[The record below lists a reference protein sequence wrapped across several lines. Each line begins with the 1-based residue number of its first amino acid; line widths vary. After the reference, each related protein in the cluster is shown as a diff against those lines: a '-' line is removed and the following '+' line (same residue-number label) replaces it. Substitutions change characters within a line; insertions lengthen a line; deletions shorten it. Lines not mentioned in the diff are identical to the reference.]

1 MNAERL
7 VSGHADSGISGV
19 VPAVRVLVDLR
30 RVGSE
35 GVLQGSERLGTQLVA
50 VAYEECPAKLAMAQD
65 LFRHLI
71 ETGGFYQMVGRGTRL
86 DPATYK
92 LMFRVYDYTDA
103 TRLFPEA
110 FVRKIVTPRKTREGP
125 EPPP

>member
-1 MNAERL
+1 MPHGARKTAGPHCRPARRLAASVHLQRRLNAERL

-71 ETGGFYQMVGRGTRL
+71 ETGG
-86 DPATYK
+86 
-92 LMFRVYDYTDA
+92 
-103 TRLFPEA
+103 
-110 FVRKIVTPRKTREGP
+110 
-125 EPPP
+125 